1 MNNDEVFSGFQ
12 FDLELPKGV
21 SIKKM
26 PKTNI

>member
-12 FDLELPKGV
+12 FDLELPEGGALR
-21 SIKKM
+21 KM